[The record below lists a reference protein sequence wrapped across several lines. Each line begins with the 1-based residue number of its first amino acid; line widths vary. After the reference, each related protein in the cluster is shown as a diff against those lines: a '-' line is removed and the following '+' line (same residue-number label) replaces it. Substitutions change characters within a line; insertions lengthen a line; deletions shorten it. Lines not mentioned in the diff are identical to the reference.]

1 MSGRPVVDV
10 HIEAEGCAF
19 GSRDAALLRAID
31 RYGSINR
38 AAGELGRSYAH
49 AQRRLDELA
58 DGFGAVVVRRRGG
71 AGGGGSELTDCGRD
85 LLARFE
91 RLRAEGERVAAV
103 ERTALPGDLGRIDG
117 KLGLIDTAAG
127 QVRALADE
135 PGEEVT
141 VTVPADA
148 VTLHRPEDPP
158 TPAASSAR
166 NRFRG
171 RVVEVDC
178 GQEGGATVTVDVGAE
193 SPLRARITEESLARL
208 DLADGDEVVAAFK
221 ATATRAISE

>member
-1 MSGRPVVDV
+1 MSGRPAVDV
-10 HIEAEGCAF
+10 HIEADECAF
-19 GSRDAALLRAID
+19 GAADAALLRAID

-38 AAGELGRSYAH
+38 AADELGRSYAH
-49 AQRRLDELA
+49 AQRRLDALEA
-58 DGFGAVVVRRRGG
+58 AFGDVVARTRGG
-71 AGGGGSELTDCGRD
+71 QGGGGTELTDCGRD

-91 RLRAEGERVAAV
+91 RLRAEGERLAAV

-158 TPAASSAR
+158 AEAATSAR

-171 RVVEVDC
+171 RVVDVDC
-178 GQEGGATVTVDVGAE
+178 GDGGATVAVDVGAE
-193 SPLRARITEESLARL
+193 SPLRAQITEESLARL
-208 DLADGDEVVAAFK
+208 DLAGGDEVVAAFK

>member
-1 MSGRPVVDV
+1 MSGRPAVDV
-10 HIEAEGCAF
+10 HIEAGECAF
-19 GSRDAALLRAID
+19 GAADAALLRAID

-38 AAGELGRSYAH
+38 AADELGRSYAH
-49 AQRRLDELA
+49 AQRRLDDLA
-58 DGFGAVVVRRRGG
+58 AAFGDVVARTRGG
-71 AGGGGSELTDCGRD
+71 RGGGGTELTDCGRD

-91 RLRAEGERVAAV
+91 RLRAEGERLAAV

-158 TPAASSAR
+158 APAASSAR

-178 GQEGGATVTVDVGAE
+178 GEDGGATVAVDVGAE
-193 SPLRARITEESLARL
+193 SPLRARITEESLLRL
-208 DLADGDEVVAAFK
+208 DLAGGDEVVAAFK